1 MMKRDNTQ
9 KPLALIL
16 AGYDKPDRK
25 TMIKRK
31 KQIIEAYDGDEIF
44 IGKNKFLQDLAGKPV
59 IQHVLDA
66 VYGAKKNGQPL
77 YEKIYVYNDVKNFTS
92 AIDTRKY
99 GNLIVRQ
106 MKKSVAGHWKDFYFN
121 HVDYGRRVDLF
132 FGDTPRIT
140 SEDVEWINAEY
151 DRILGKEKDFRGVP
165 VYVAF
170 AIVEYED
177 MKDDNWL
184 VHRPKYIK
192 RGYKKGKL
200 KNFVGFSNFEGRVGN
215 SAAIIKHESLDEIID
230 LEIVNFF
237 YNLRKALTPN
247 TFSKILY
254 YLWKTKNFD
263 VISQI
268 KRRCLEEE
276 KFYRATIDVVERVY
290 KIDLSRFGGYIFHI
304 KKNAARWEN
313 DIDGPKDLEAFRER
327 MAKQLSV

>member
-1 MMKRDNTQ
+1 MKGNNK

-31 KQIIEAYDGDEIF
+31 KQIIEAYDGDEIY

-66 VYGAKKNGQPL
+66 VYGARKNGRPL
-77 YEKIYVYNDVKNFTS
+77 YEHIYVYNDVKNFTS

-99 GNLIVRQ
+99 DNLIVKQ
-106 MKKSVAGHWKDFYFN
+106 MKKSVAGHLKDFYYN
-121 HVDYGRRVDLF
+121 YLEYGRRVDLF

-170 AIVEYED
+170 GIVEYED

-184 VHRPKYIK
+184 LHRPKYIK

-200 KNFVGFSNFEGRVGN
+200 KNFVGFSHFEGRVGN
-215 SAAIIKHESLDEIID
+215 SAAIIKHESLDRIID

-247 TFSKILY
+247 TFSKIIY
-254 YLWKTKNFD
+254 FLWKTKNFD

-276 KFYRATIDVVERVY
+276 KFYRAVIDVVERVY
-290 KIDLSRFGGYIFHI
+290 KIDLSHFGGYIFHI

-327 MAKQLSV
+327 ISR